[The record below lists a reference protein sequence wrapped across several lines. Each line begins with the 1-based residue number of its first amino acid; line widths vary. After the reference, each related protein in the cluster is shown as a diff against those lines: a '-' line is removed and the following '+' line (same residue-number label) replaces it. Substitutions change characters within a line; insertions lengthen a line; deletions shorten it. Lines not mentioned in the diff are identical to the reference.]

1 MKPVKSC
8 ANCIKSRPIPFT
20 YDVLCVN
27 KGVVSADYV
36 CRRHK
41 FIPNL
46 KSFKEMDY
54 KCIDCANFII
64 SGKNS
69 TSSEITG
76 LCRLFSVRYFDGNSK
91 KACSKFIMKH
101 EVKTTVLNTAL
112 NNKINSII

>member
-20 YDVLCVN
+20 NDVLCVS
-27 KGVVSADYV
+27 KGVISADFV
-36 CRRHK
+36 CIRHK

-54 KCIDCANFII
+54 KCIDCANFILHE
-64 SGKNS
+64 KNLNS
-69 TSSEITG
+69 RQSSG
-76 LCRLFSVRYFDGNSK
+76 LCRLFSVRCFDGTKK

-101 EVKTTVLNTAL
+101 EVK
-112 NNKINSII
+112 SIILNGTK